1 MNRLSLAVLVFVH
14 TVVGACLYVLL
25 IELVFGY
32 EMHPFSPQWSW
43 ALQFEHGELQ
53 EEHYIHAVGVA
64 LAALPIA
71 LELAL
76 LRAPKVHAI
85 LLGIG
90 ILATCPYITTPQL
103 PYAEEQTW
111 LLRYSVELE
120 AVRIL
125 AAPSLLYLLVF
136 PIVKYLRRARQNAI

>member
-1 MNRLSLAVLVFVH
+1 MSRSSLAALVFVH
-14 TVVGACLYVLL
+14 TVVGACLYLLL

-32 EMHPFSPQWSW
+32 EMNPFSPQWRW
-43 ALQFEHGELQ
+43 GLQFEHGELQ
-53 EEHYIHAVGVA
+53 EEHYAHAVGLA

-71 LELAL
+71 LELAV

-90 ILATCPYITTPQL
+90 ILAAYPYITTPQL

-120 AVRIL
+120 ALRIL
-125 AAPSLLYLLVF
+125 VTPSLLYLLVF
-136 PIVKYLRRARQNAI
+136 PVVQYLRRARPNAI